1 MSDVKN
7 TIASGKAVLGIE
19 FGSTRIKA
27 VLVDEN
33 NMPIASGDHD
43 WENRLENGVWTYTLE
58 YIWTGLQDC
67 YQKMTEDVK
76 EKYGVA
82 VEKLAAIGFS
92 AMMHGYLAFDKE
104 GNLLVPFR
112 TWRNTITQE
121 ASEALTKVFNFHVPQ
136 RWSIAHLYQAIL
148 NGEEHVPQVDFFTTL
163 DGYIHWQLTGEKV
176 LGVGSA
182 SGMFPIDSTI
192 KDYDKAMIQKFDEL
206 VAPKGFPWKLEHL
219 LPKVLLAGDKA
230 GVLTE
235 EGAKK
240 LDPTGTLQAG
250 CPLCPPEGDAG
261 TGMVA
266 TNSVK
271 QRTGNVSAGTSVFAM
286 IVLENELKKLHEEL
300 DMVTTPAGDAVAM
313 VHCNNCTSDLNA
325 WVNIF
330 KEFAESFG
338 IDVDMNKLF
347 GTLYNKALEGDKDC
361 GGLLA
366 YNYFSGEHITGFEEG
381 RPMFVRTPDSKFS
394 LANFM
399 RANLYTSLGAL
410 KVGLDIL
417 LKEEEVAIDRIT
429 GHGGLFKTKGVGQKI
444 LAAAMDATVSVM
456 KTAGEGGAWGIA
468 LLASYMVN
476 KDAGEALEDYLQN
489 KVFGGDEGEKMDP
502 DPEDV
507 KGFDEFIK
515 RYRAGFPI
523 ERAAVDALK

>member
-7 TIASGKAVLGIE
+7 TIANGKAVLGIE

-58 YIWTGLQDC
+58 DIWTGLQDC
-67 YQKMTEDVK
+67 YQKMTEDIK

-286 IVLENELKKLHEEL
+286 IVLEKALKRVHEEI
-300 DMVTTPAGDAVAM
+300 DMVTTPSGDAVAM

>member
-58 YIWTGLQDC
+58 DIWTGLQDC

-286 IVLENELKKLHEEL
+286 IVLEKALKRVHEEI
-300 DMVTTPAGDAVAM
+300 DMVTTPSGDAVAM